1 MRSRGRPPTMTGV
14 RRYPNRL
21 RELRDSCG
29 LSQRGVAAVAGISD
43 AYYGAL
49 ERGDKRI
56 NADIAMRLAAPL
68 RCQPGEL
75 LGGGEA
81 VSVPLVAAV
90 AAGDSAARPPDYD
103 LPEPHERVLVRR
115 LAEPRKCFAAEIVD
129 DSADVDF
136 TAGTILVVRHL
147 EPLSAMVPVGARV
160 VVRFLLDPHGPEG
173 NRQTHEIVYGILDC
187 TVVGDLVLITRT
199 RNRRIPRHLLI
210 QSSSRPGSAE
220 WASAPRPQIETAT
233 YEPRADDPGM
243 LLGVVVYV
251 MGPV

>member
-1 MRSRGRPPTMTGV
+1 MGGLSEMRSRGRPPTMTGV

-103 LPEPHERVLVRR
+103 LPEPHERVLV
-115 LAEPRKCFAAEIVD
+115 
-129 DSADVDF
+129 
-136 TAGTILVVRHL
+136 
-147 EPLSAMVPVGARV
+147 
-160 VVRFLLDPHGPEG
+160 
-173 NRQTHEIVYGILDC
+173 
-187 TVVGDLVLITRT
+187 
-199 RNRRIPRHLLI
+199 
-210 QSSSRPGSAE
+210 
-220 WASAPRPQIETAT
+220 
-233 YEPRADDPGM
+233 
-243 LLGVVVYV
+243 
-251 MGPV
+251 